1 MYNTKYICTY
11 NDSDVFLETDEIS
24 EEEKQFIL
32 DTLYK
37 SDLLHIFDA
46 EEFDEDIFDKIISD
60 LYAKLYIIPDLSL
73 LMECLANRFMSIDKE
88 FGLMILFSFDY
99 LHLTHPCVCE
109 FLEKGCISTDNMNK
123 LKNAVILEPL

>member
-24 EEEKQFIL
+24 EEEKHFIQ
-32 DTLYK
+32 DTLYR
-37 SDLLHIFDA
+37 SDLLHIFDV
-46 EEFDEDIFDKIISD
+46 EDFDEDIFDKIISE
-60 LYAKLYIIPDLSL
+60 LYAKIYVQPDLSL
-73 LMECLANRFMSIDKE
+73 LMECLANGFMSIDKE

-109 FLEKGCISTDNMNK
+109 FLEKGCISNDAINK
-123 LKNAVILEPL
+123 LKNAIIGKPV